1 MAMLALKVLGVSY
14 GVHVLAATAHN
25 ALCIP
30 HSVWDIVRSL
40 VSTASPV
47 CSALLSTMQVT
58 QGNFGTILAGIVLL
72 RPGGSP
78 PG

>member
-1 MAMLALKVLGVSY
+1 MALLALKALGISY
-14 GVHVLAATAHN
+14 GVHVLSATVHN
-25 ALCIP
+25 AVCIP
-30 HSVWDIVRSL
+30 HSFWEVAQSL

-47 CSALLSTMQVT
+47 CSVLLSTMQVS

-72 RPGGSP
+72 KHAGTP

>member
-1 MAMLALKVLGVSY
+1 MALLALKVLGVSY
-14 GVHVLAATAHN
+14 GVHVLAATVHN
-25 ALCIP
+25 AVCIP
-30 HSVWDIVRSL
+30 HSVWDIAQSL

-47 CSALLSTMQVT
+47 CSVLLSTMQVT

-72 RPGGSP
+72 KPAGTP